1 MSETLVIK
9 KNNAIQAYFNADA
22 EMKKVLANLFGEEI
36 LSQKIT
42 DIIKTFEDVC
52 KMQNKKA
59 DDVIP
64 FKNSF
69 ATQDQTACNLLVQM
83 RMINRALCEDW
94 LADYSDD
101 DEKKWRPW
109 FKWNASSSCFR
120 FYRSDYGSAAA
131 FAGSGVRLVFPTKEL
146 SDYFGTQFEKLNSDY
161 LLTQ

>member
-1 MSETLVIK
+1 MSETLVIT

-42 DIIKTFEDVC
+42 DRIKTFEDAC
-52 KMQNKKA
+52 TMQNKKV

-64 FKNSF
+64 FKIPF
-69 ATQDQTACNLLVQM
+69 ATQDQTACNLLIQL

-94 LADYSDD
+94 QADYSDYN
-101 DEKKWRPW
+101 EKKWRPW
-109 FKWNASSSCFR
+109 FKWDASSSCFR
-120 FYRSDYGSAAA
+120 FGYSLFDYTFA
-131 FAGSGVRLVFPTKEL
+131 FAGSGVRLVFPSKEL